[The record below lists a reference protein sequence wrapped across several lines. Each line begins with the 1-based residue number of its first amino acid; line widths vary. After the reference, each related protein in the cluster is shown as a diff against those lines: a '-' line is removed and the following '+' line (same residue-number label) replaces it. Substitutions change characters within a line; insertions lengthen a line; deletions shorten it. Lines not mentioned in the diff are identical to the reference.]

1 MDYKSWKWTIN
12 NEKME
17 KTDRK
22 MRLREIEERIRDKQ
36 FDNLKEMSNKDI
48 NNKEICAKRL
58 MDRQQVKQRTFNPYL
73 CNNNYLSDLH
83 IQENFLKPKN
93 SNYECLEQ

>member
-1 MDYKSWKWTIN
+1 MDYKNWKWTIN
-12 NEKME
+12 NEKMK

-22 MRLREIEERIRDKQ
+22 MKLREIEERIRDNQ
-36 FDNLKEMSNKDI
+36 FDNLKELNNKEI
-48 NNKEICAKRL
+48 NNKEICAQRL
-58 MDRQQVKQRTFNPYL
+58 MERQQVKQRTFNPYL

-93 SNYECLEQ
+93 SNYESLEQ

>member
-1 MDYKSWKWTIN
+1 MSENILQKIIN
-12 NEKME
+12 NRIK
-17 KTDRK
+17 
-22 MRLREIEERIRDKQ
+22 EIEERIRDLQ
-36 FDNLKEMSNKDI
+36 FENLKKLNDKDNKR

-58 MDRQQVKQRTFNPYL
+58 SDREQIKQRTFNPFL

-93 SNYECLEQ
+93 SNFESLEQ

>member
-36 FDNLKEMSNKDI
+36 FDNLKQLNNKDI
-48 NNKEICAKRL
+48 NNKEICAQRL
-58 MDRQQVKQRTFNPYL
+58 MERQQVKQRTFNPYL

-83 IQENFLKPKN
+83 IQESFLKPKN
-93 SNYECLEQ
+93 SNYESLEQ

>member
-1 MDYKSWKWTIN
+1 MEYKSWKWTIN

-36 FDNLKEMSNKDI
+36 FDNLKEINNKDI
-48 NNKEICAKRL
+48 NNKEICAQRL
-58 MDRQQVKQRTFNPYL
+58 MERQQVKQRTFNPYL

-83 IQENFLKPKN
+83 IQDSFLKPKN

>member
-73 CNNNYLSDLH
+73 CNNNY
-83 IQENFLKPKN
+83 
-93 SNYECLEQ
+93 YEVYT

>member
-12 NEKME
+12 NEKMK

-22 MRLREIEERIRDKQ
+22 MKLREIEERIRDNQ
-36 FDNLKEMSNKDI
+36 FDNLKELNNNEI
-48 NNKEICAKRL
+48 NNKEICAQRL
-58 MDRQQVKQRTFNPYL
+58 MERQQVKQRTFNPYL

-83 IQENFLKPKN
+83 IQESFLKPKN
-93 SNYECLEQ
+93 SNYESLEQ

>member
-36 FDNLKEMSNKDI
+36 FDNLKKMSNKDI

>member
-1 MDYKSWKWTIN
+1 MEYKSWKWTIN

-17 KTDRK
+17 KTERK

-36 FDNLKEMSNKDI
+36 FDNLKELNNKDV

-58 MDRQQVKQRTFNPYL
+58 MEREQVKQRTFNPYL

-83 IQENFLKPKN
+83 IQESFLKPRN
-93 SNYECLEQ
+93 SNYESLEQ

>member
-1 MDYKSWKWTIN
+1 MEYKSWKWTIN
-12 NEKME
+12 NEKMK

-36 FDNLKEMSNKDI
+36 FDNLRDLNNKDI
-48 NNKEICAKRL
+48 NNKEICSKRL

>member
-1 MDYKSWKWTIN
+1 MEYKSWKWTIN

-36 FDNLKEMSNKDI
+36 FDNLKELNNKDV

-58 MDRQQVKQRTFNPYL
+58 MEREQVKQRTFNPYL

-83 IQENFLKPKN
+83 IQESFLKPRN
-93 SNYECLEQ
+93 SNYESLEQ